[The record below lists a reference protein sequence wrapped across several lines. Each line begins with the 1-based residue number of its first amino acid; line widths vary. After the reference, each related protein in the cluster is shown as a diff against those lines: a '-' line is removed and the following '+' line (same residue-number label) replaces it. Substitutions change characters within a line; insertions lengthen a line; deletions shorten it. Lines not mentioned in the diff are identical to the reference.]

1 MAKISCI
8 YKISNLINGKI
19 YIGSAADFNK
29 RKSNHLRQLNTNSHH
44 SKYLQNSW
52 NKNGPEIFSFSVLE
66 VVDDIN
72 NLLEREQHY
81 LDSLL
86 FAKEKNCKFNNL
98 GYNICRK
105 VGSFTGVKHS
115 EKTKKILSLKNIG
128 KKHSE
133 STRKKMSKS
142 SRRIKGS
149 DHHCYGKKI
158 KEESIIKQKNTF
170 KNNYKK
176 ENHPFYN
183 KKIEGDHLIKLKK
196 ASEGTNNPMY
206 NNNVLNIWKHKY
218 GEEEAIKRWNK
229 SNEMRSIN
237 GKEKGTKKV
246 IQKDINGNIIREY
259 KSMSEASAETK
270 TNINGIR
277 MVCNSERNLAGGFK
291 WEFKK

>member
-52 NKNGPEIFSFSVLE
+52 NKNGPEIFSFSILE

-105 VGSFTGVKHS
+105 AGSFTGVKHS

-142 SRRIKGS
+142 LGNVIAPSEMVGKFGIDATRYLLLTRHICCIQYIYLLLNSKLLLLSSCRYRGQRKGMAS
-149 DHHCYGKKI
+149 QSSGSSSQHTPSSSM
-158 KEESIIKQKNTF
+158 EETPRKQVGARSKR
-170 KNNYKK
+170 
-176 ENHPFYN
+176 
-183 KKIEGDHLIKLKK
+183 
-196 ASEGTNNPMY
+196 GTRP
-206 NNNVLNIWKHKY
+206 
-218 GEEEAIKRWNK
+218 
-229 SNEMRSIN
+229 
-237 GKEKGTKKV
+237 
-246 IQKDINGNIIREY
+246 D
-259 KSMSEASAETK
+259 
-270 TNINGIR
+270 
-277 MVCNSERNLAGGFK
+277 NL
-291 WEFKK
+291 